1 MYQAYKK
8 TQTAFANPRDTEYR
22 LFAQITGAL
31 IDSQDLP
38 RTDQRLISALSRNRQ
53 LWSALATD
61 CSSGENRHADALRAQ
76 IISLSLF
83 VNRYTSKVMR
93 ERAAVKPLIDI
104 NRTIME
110 GLAVRAPSSAA
121 GPAAVS
127 EAI

>member
-22 LFAQITGAL
+22 LFAQITGRTHRQSGFAA
-31 IDSQDLP
+31 DGSTFDLG
-38 RTDQRLISALSRNRQ
+38 
-53 LWSALATD
+53 ALAQ
-61 CSSGENRHADALRAQ
+61 SSAVVSARHRLFVGREPPRRCVARANH
-76 IISLSLF
+76 SLSLF